1 MYVPFGVRQVL
12 KGIFQ
17 DTLMNRVTFRI
28 TARES
33 YFIVG
38 VLKA

>member
-1 MYVPFGVRQVL
+1 MYVPFSVRQVL

-17 DTLMNRVTFRI
+17 NRVTFRA

-33 YFIVG
+33 YFIVSA
-38 VLKA
+38 LKA